1 MDGKQF
7 LNDLEFDNDF
17 GQSPMGLGLLL
28 RDSGMVGLATV
39 VLSVIALPVGGSFGV
54 PLAIAVAY
62 LGANDC
68 KALGRKGT
76 DKPLFQPSPQPR
88 ELQPA
93 EHQPPGPTPASAAA
107 NSETNSHSPPEQNT
121 AIDIPRMLASSN
133 SSVIMGAPRAGKGY
147 AVAQALRMVPENCS
161 VWVLDPKDDPRERH
175 YWARISADQRLAF
188 NNLSSARASDEAILE
203 FISEFFDAAVQQGHH
218 LLIIDELPALSN
230 MMAPKAFKKMMG
242 LAASAASSGPSQ
254 GIRVWLLTQDS
265 TCEQMGFSAQSRAC
279 FAQFAVSSDRTPQS
293 WLRSFNQSTGAPIP
307 TIGGYIAYD
316 GQRWGNSKQYSELPK
331 AETLGIPRIQA
342 QNSELNQTESSIE
355 FDPTQPESGN
365 EFNQFRELVCGGLE
379 AGGNEIISRLWG
391 AKPGGSKRYLAARQR
406 RDQFVARL
414 IEY

>member
-1 MDGKQF
+1 MDGKKL
-7 LNDLEFDNDF
+7 LNDIQFDNDF
-17 GQSPMGLGLLL
+17 GQSTMGLGLLL
-28 RDSGMVGLATV
+28 KDSGMVGLATV
-39 VLSVIALPVGGSFGV
+39 VLVVLALPVGGSLGV

-76 DKPLFQPSPQPR
+76 DTPLFQPSPKPR
-88 ELQPA
+88 ELPPA
-93 EHQPPGPTPASAAA
+93 APTAPGAEPQDWGAEETPT
-107 NSETNSHSPPEQNT
+107 SPPAQNLVV
-121 AIDIPRMLASSN
+121 DIPRLLASSN

-175 YWARISADQRLAF
+175 YWARIPADQRLAF

-307 TIGGYIAYD
+307 TLGGYIAYE
-316 GQRWGNSKQYSELPK
+316 GQRWGNSKKYTELPK
-331 AETLGIPRIQA
+331 PETSGIHRVQTT
-342 QNSELNQTESSIE
+342 NSELNRDESATE